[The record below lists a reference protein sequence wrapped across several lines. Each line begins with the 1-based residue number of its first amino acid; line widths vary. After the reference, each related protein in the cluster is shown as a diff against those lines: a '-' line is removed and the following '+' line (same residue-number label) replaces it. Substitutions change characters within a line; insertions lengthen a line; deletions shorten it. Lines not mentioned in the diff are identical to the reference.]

1 MRPNM
6 IVQYYRTFN
15 DSWSWTAT
23 SAGKGQY
30 SCTFRPLEAR
40 EHISGQVV
48 KIYIRRSRDTKF
60 WISSF
65 QRHAASGGFYNQSDD
80 EKCNWLAWKMW
91 RPAFWKKFTYNS
103 FQWLPFIP
111 IIKFWTLTGS
121 CAHAFFAN
129 GSPEKPVWPIY
140 GHAGTVAPTPPIL
153 FCGKHVV
160 HYIISAPTWGVW
172 VWVFPLG
179 HEYYEHQYSKLY
191 Y

>member
-1 MRPNM
+1 
-6 IVQYYRTFN
+6 
-15 DSWSWTAT
+15 
-23 SAGKGQY
+23 
-30 SCTFRPLEAR
+30 
-40 EHISGQVV
+40 
-48 KIYIRRSRDTKF
+48 
-60 WISSF
+60 
-65 QRHAASGGFYNQSDD
+65 
-80 EKCNWLAWKMW
+80 MW

-160 HYIISAPTWGVW
+160 HYHYFCSHLRGVGLGIPTRPWILWTSVFKTVLLIMWYQFINILWHMNAFIVQDCNIEYHTHGLISACAY
-172 VWVFPLG
+172 FQNCK
-179 HEYYEHQYSKLY
+179 EICA
-191 Y
+191 